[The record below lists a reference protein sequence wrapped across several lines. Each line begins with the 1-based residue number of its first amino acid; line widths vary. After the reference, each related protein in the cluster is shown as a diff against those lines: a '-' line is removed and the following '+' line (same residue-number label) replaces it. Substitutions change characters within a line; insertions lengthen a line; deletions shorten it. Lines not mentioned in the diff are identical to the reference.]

1 MFSSVACIPS
11 GVGWQ
16 LPGSA
21 GRPPTVWPLVQSLVF
36 TKHTRLSRHL
46 WLKRRSTSSGCLFIG
61 LVWQPKRPRGP
72 AASRK
77 RAAVYILAL
86 NAMLLRRQADKTRVK
101 DYIHRLDNFDGPA
114 VGEIA
119 VGYEMFEE
127 AFEIYRK
134 FGLKTQAIRV
144 LLDHQEDLGRALE
157 YALKVG
163 LPLGRR
169 CAAAYEKW
177 IEGSAGRVAASL
189 AFDSADVWMSGC

>member
-1 MFSSVACIPS
+1 MCSPVAS
-11 GVGWQ
+11 R
-16 LPGSA
+16 SA
-21 GRPPTVWPLVQSLVF
+21 GTAPIPGADCSNVW
-36 TKHTRLSRHL
+36 
-46 WLKRRSTSSGCLFIG
+46 
-61 LVWQPKRPRGP
+61 
-72 AASRK
+72 
-77 RAAVYILAL
+77 
-86 NAMLLRRQADKTRVK
+86 LRRQADKTRVK

-163 LPLGRR
+163 LL
-169 CAAAYEKW
+169 
-177 IEGSAGRVAASL
+177 
-189 AFDSADVWMSGC
+189 